1 MSANI
6 DLRSENILR
15 EAELKQQAGFLR
27 AFCVIAFVLQGA
39 VFVFSVLFG
48 LFTGVINFFNLA
60 LLLPFFL
67 ATYFSNKLAEK
78 NLRLSTWL
86 LVLPMLILIMS
97 SYIQFGTALPIFIAY
112 LIPLAL
118 VTVLLGWRDSLVLT
132 GFTVFST
139 LALYILQDFTGIYKP
154 LSIVGQTEI
163 TGTNIFLLIVI
174 LPALPPIFILPA
186 VSQEKLRREQNHQLA
201 KALQDL
207 ETQQNS
213 TRQVINQM
221 QGLVTELKTTA
232 EQQASGSHEQAIS
245 VEQINATMAEL
256 SSTAAQIA
264 QMTEQVGAFTD
275 MMAED
280 SSQIDRTTSL
290 SVKRGSEGIESV
302 QNTVIATREVAGLY
316 QELSRTLEELNL
328 KSVNMRKILDLIDNL
343 SSETH
348 LLSLNAAIEAAGAG
362 PYGER
367 FNVVAQEVKELA
379 NRSGKANNEAKA
391 LMEEFEA
398 VNLKAVSLTDNGFQK
413 ASAMENV
420 VDNTR
425 EIIAGLVSVVNH
437 AQEQAS
443 SIVQVTM
450 SVLELTD
457 VIRTSTVQQR
467 SASEQV
473 LSSLT
478 GLRVVAQQN
487 AEASRMV
494 SNTATRLEE
503 VSLSLSK
510 SLEIPG

>member
-1 MSANI
+1 
-6 DLRSENILR
+6 
-15 EAELKQQAGFLR
+15 
-27 AFCVIAFVLQGA
+27 
-39 VFVFSVLFG
+39 
-48 LFTGVINFFNLA
+48 
-60 LLLPFFL
+60 
-67 ATYFSNKLAEK
+67 
-78 NLRLSTWL
+78 
-86 LVLPMLILIMS
+86 
-97 SYIQFGTALPIFIAY
+97 
-112 LIPLAL
+112 
-118 VTVLLGWRDSLVLT
+118 
-132 GFTVFST
+132 
-139 LALYILQDFTGIYKP
+139 
-154 LSIVGQTEI
+154 
-163 TGTNIFLLIVI
+163 
-174 LPALPPIFILPA
+174 
-186 VSQEKLRREQNHQLA
+186 
-201 KALQDL
+201 
-207 ETQQNS
+207 
-213 TRQVINQM
+213 
-221 QGLVTELKTTA
+221 
-232 EQQASGSHEQAIS
+232 
-245 VEQINATMAEL
+245 
-256 SSTAAQIA
+256 
-264 QMTEQVGAFTD
+264 